1 MGDNGRG
8 HLTLEISL
16 PPKCHELA
24 SVEQPPVN
32 EAPPAPVEAETEFHV
47 WATF

>member
-1 MGDNGRG
+1 MERTPYSRNPA
-8 HLTLEISL
+8 

>member
-16 PPKCHELA
+16 PEMSRA
-24 SVEQPPVN
+24 GVGRAAAGERG
-32 EAPPAPVEAETEFHV
+32 PPAPVEAETEFHV